1 MPISFRIST
10 LLVGLVF
17 IPLCLLT
24 SCTENKEKQFET
36 ALRAAEKGRNVRQL
50 YTLLKTHPEFQV
62 RTRQALKT
70 YYTLAQQKLEQS
82 SVQAKIKTALSQIL
96 VDLEKQQTTVVRVN
110 FSRNDYRETQRKAD
124 ANARERVNAQNQT
137 DTSGTSPYKYH
148 QIQIEL
154 HMLAD
159 AETFFCQ
166 TLSDELQ
173 KFFESNV
180 IEFERNTDNVQKVT
194 AEVKVHYQIN
204 WTGDL
209 YKFDSTPPDTS
220 FHVYPGLEIENKIDL
235 LVSGNEITFQSKEK
249 SSSTFQVE
257 TDSVKASQSP
267 PDPSKVYLTMFS
279 NAFIESGKHYASFL
293 TGAETKMK

>member
-10 LLVGLVF
+10 WLVGLVL
-17 IPLCLLT
+17 LCLLT
-24 SCTENKEKQFET
+24 SCAENKEKQFET
-36 ALRAAEKGRNVRQL
+36 ALKAAEKGRNVRQL
-50 YTLLKTHPEFQV
+50 YTLLKTHPEFQA
-62 RTRQALKT
+62 RTRQVLKT

-82 SVQAKIKTALSQIL
+82 PAEAKIKTALSQIL
-96 VDLEKQQTTVVRVN
+96 TDLEKQQTTVVRVS
-110 FSRNDYRETQRKAD
+110 FSRDDYRETQRKAD
-124 ANARERVNAQNQT
+124 ADARERVNAQNQA

-154 HMLAD
+154 QMLAD

-166 TLSDELQ
+166 TVSDELQ

-180 IEFERNTDNVQKVT
+180 IEFERATDTVRPVNS
-194 AEVKVHYQIN
+194 EVKLHYQIK

-220 FHVYPGLEIENKIDL
+220 FHVYPGLEVENKIDL
-235 LVSGNEITFQSKEK
+235 IAAGNQVTFQSKEK

-257 TDSVKASQSP
+257 TDSVKAAQSP

-279 NAFIESGKHYASFL
+279 NAFIESGKHYANFL
-293 TGAETKMK
+293 SGAETKMK